1 MVFGNHILDLLLF
14 YQLHNF
20 ADTSLSHQILFFIA
34 DCTMIFQYIFVN
46 MVCRGLL
53 DEISNTEKMADK
65 LFSWTR
71 LIQNA
76 LIKYKS
82 QA

>member
-14 YQLHNF
+14 YQLNNF
-20 ADTSLSHQILFFIA
+20 ADISLSHQILFFIA
-34 DCTMIFQYIFVN
+34 NCTMIFQYIFIN
-46 MVCRGLL
+46 MICRGLL
-53 DEISNTEKMADK
+53 DEISNSEKMADK

-76 LIKYKS
+76 WIKYKS
-82 QA
+82 QV

>member
-1 MVFGNHILDLLLF
+1 
-14 YQLHNF
+14 
-20 ADTSLSHQILFFIA
+20 
-34 DCTMIFQYIFVN
+34 MIFQYIFVN
-46 MVCRGLL
+46 MICRGLL

-76 LIKYKS
+76 WIKYKS
-82 QA
+82 QV